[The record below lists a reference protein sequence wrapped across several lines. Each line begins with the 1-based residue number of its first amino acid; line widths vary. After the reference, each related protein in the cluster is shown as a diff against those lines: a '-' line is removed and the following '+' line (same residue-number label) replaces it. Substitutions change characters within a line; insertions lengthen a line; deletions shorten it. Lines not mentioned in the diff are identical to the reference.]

1 MNGPLSLET
10 ARGAMRMLATGEYAQ
25 IYHGLGLTEED
36 YALLT
41 GSNIWLPAERSRV
54 RRCLDAFSAGV
65 MDLTGVPHFELP
77 AEFVAA
83 VICALVKGPN
93 IQLACRWMEG
103 MRPANEL
110 ASATADAHVLDP
122 TQLFALCCQL
132 YDDRASQKVKEAF
145 EKKVSRAIHRA
156 QNSEGGDN
164 VGSKSRAQAAQ

>member
-1 MNGPLSLET
+1 MNGTLSLDT

-25 IYHGLGLTEED
+25 IYHGLGLTQED
-36 YALLT
+36 YELLT
-41 GSNIWLPAERSRV
+41 GHTIWMASERQRV

-65 MDLTGVPHFELP
+65 MDLIGVPHFELP

-83 VICALVKGPN
+83 VICALVKAPN

-110 ASATADAHVLDP
+110 AAATSDAHILDP

-132 YDDRASQKVKEAF
+132 YDDRAAAKVRETF
-145 EKKVSRAIHRA
+145 EKKVARALVRT
-156 QNSEGGDN
+156 EGGDSF
-164 VGSKSRAQAAQ
+164 GQKSPARERSA